1 MESIDTSKITIKE
14 SGLSAYDST
23 YLPLLKENGIYYMSQ
38 VLDDEL
44 MNSLFLKL
52 RRDAVRTRDLKGFIS
67 LAKYKY
73 LNVIDP
79 AIEVLD
85 ERFFSDLTKNNFSIN
100 SNLPLLVELGIASGD
115 DISICRNL
123 RNCAQYDSS
132 KQYTI
137 AEILRMVYP
146 LLLSESKGKH
156 RRIAF
161 NIQLLLEQYDKTKL
175 NQIGEGTVE
184 ELMELKGQL
193 SSLMVER
200 NSIDKLIADV
210 QAKIALIEK
219 AKENGGIKK

>member
-1 MESIDTSKITIKE
+1 MEKVDLSKITIKE
-14 SGLSAYDST
+14 SGICAYDST
-23 YLPLLKENGIYYMSQ
+23 YLGLLKENGIHYMSQ

-44 MNSLFLKL
+44 MNSLFIKV
-52 RRDAVRTRDLKGFIS
+52 RRDAVRTRDLRGFIS

-85 ERFFSDLTKNNFSIN
+85 ERFVSDLSKTNFSTS
-100 SNLPLLVELGIASGD
+100 SNIPLLVELGIASGD

-123 RNCAQYDSS
+123 RDCAQYDSS
-132 KQYTI
+132 KHYTL
-137 AEILRMVYP
+137 AEILKMVYP
-146 LLLSESKGKH
+146 SLLSESKGKH

-161 NIQLLLEQYDKTKL
+161 NIQLLLEQYEKTKL

-184 ELMELKGQL
+184 ELTELKGQL
-193 SSLMVER
+193 SSLMAER
-200 NSIDKLIADV
+200 NSIDKLIADI
-210 QAKIALIEK
+210 QAKIALIEQ